1 MEKIYFKAKHVS
13 SVYTYIYIYIYITFK
28 RIYYVVRKKYI

>member
-13 SVYTYIYIYIYITFK
+13 SVYTYIYIYITCK